1 MNPSEI
7 ESSNTLEIKMLQR
20 KILLLENKIK
30 ESQAIQ
36 DTIIDTISWLVR
48 ISLSAD
54 KSHRQIHKKRGRGPP
69 ALAGRG
75 IAHPPSLKDFA

>member
-54 KSHRQIHKKRGRGPP
+54 KPHRQIHKKYGRRPS
-69 ALAGRG
+69 ALAGG
-75 IAHPPSLKDFA
+75 S